1 MKDLLAAIRSSD
13 RRWRI
18 GLLNGPNMPN
28 LGRREQARFGA
39 IGSLQELED
48 RVRRL
53 ADALGVDLSEV
64 FASNHEGAI
73 LDWVHSHA
81 DSLDG
86 LLVNPAGLTWTGE
99 ATRHAL
105 YDSGLPVVEVHF
117 ANPAARR
124 GKPSIFSDAVV
135 GTCQGLRKHSY
146 TAALVALVA
155 MLDDDDFLHPDMYEA
170 RQRTAPDHDAT

>member
-1 MKDLLAAIRSSD
+1 MTDLLHIIRTGD

-28 LGRREQARFGA
+28 LGRREHARFGSVR
-39 IGSLQELED
+39 SLRELED
-48 RVRRL
+48 RVGQL
-53 ADALGVDLSEV
+53 AEALGVELSQT
-64 FASNHEGAI
+64 FASNHEGEI
-73 LDWVHSHA
+73 LDWIHSQT

-105 YDSGLPVVEVHF
+105 YDSGLPVIEVHF
-117 ANPAARR
+117 ANPALR
-124 GKPSIFSDAVV
+124 GKPSIFSDAAV

-146 TAALVALVA
+146 SAALVAMVA
-155 MLDDDDFLHPDMYEA
+155 MLDDDDFTHPPMYQERRSPGA
-170 RQRTAPDHDAT
+170 RD

>member
-1 MKDLLAAIRSSD
+1 MTDLLRIIRTGD

-28 LGRREQARFGA
+28 LGRREHARFGA
-39 IGSLQELED
+39 VRSLRELED
-48 RVRRL
+48 RAMQL
-53 ADALGVDLSEV
+53 AEALGVELSQT
-64 FASNHEGAI
+64 FASNHEGEI
-73 LDWVHSHA
+73 LDWIHSQT

-105 YDSGLPVVEVHF
+105 YDSGLPVIEVHF
-117 ANPAARR
+117 ANPALR
-124 GKPSIFSDAVV
+124 GKPSIFSDAAV

-146 TAALVALVA
+146 SAALVAMVA
-155 MLDDDDFLHPDMYEA
+155 MLDDDDFAHPPMYQERRSPGA
-170 RQRTAPDHDAT
+170 RA

>member
-1 MKDLLAAIRSSD
+1 MTDLLRTIRTGD

-28 LGRREQARFGA
+28 LGRREQARFGS
-39 IGSLQELED
+39 IRSLRELED
-48 RVRRL
+48 RVGQL
-53 ADALGVDLSEV
+53 AEALGVELSQT
-64 FASNHEGAI
+64 FASNHEGEI
-73 LDWVHSHA
+73 LDWIHSQT

-99 ATRHAL
+99 ATRHAV
-105 YDSGLPVVEVHF
+105 YDSGLPVIEVHF
-117 ANPAARR
+117 ANPARR

-146 TAALVALVA
+146 SAALVAMVA
-155 MLDDDDFLHPDMYEA
+155 MLDDDDFAHPDMYEERRSPGA
-170 RQRTAPDHDAT
+170 HG

>member
-1 MKDLLAAIRSSD
+1 MTDLLRVIRTGD

-28 LGRREQARFGA
+28 LGRREQARFGSVR
-39 IGSLQELED
+39 SLRELED
-48 RVRRL
+48 RVGQL
-53 ADALGVDLSEV
+53 AEALGVELSQP
-64 FASNHEGAI
+64 FASNHEGEI
-73 LDWVHSHA
+73 LDWIHSQT

-105 YDSGLPVVEVHF
+105 YDSGLPAIEVHF
-117 ANPAARR
+117 ANPSLR
-124 GKPSIFSDAVV
+124 GKPSIFGDAAV

-146 TAALVALVA
+146 SAALVAMVA
-155 MLDDDDFLHPDMYEA
+155 MLDDDDFTHPPMYQERRSPGA
-170 RQRTAPDHDAT
+170 QD

>member
-1 MKDLLAAIRSSD
+1 MTDLLRTIRTGD

-28 LGRREQARFGA
+28 LGRREQARFGS
-39 IGSLQELED
+39 IRSLGELED
-48 RVRRL
+48 RVGHL
-53 ADALGVDLSEV
+53 AEALGVELSQT
-64 FASNHEGAI
+64 FASNHEGEI
-73 LDWVHSHA
+73 LDWIHSQT

-105 YDSGLPVVEVHF
+105 YDSGLPVIEVHF
-117 ANPAARR
+117 ANPSLR
-124 GKPSIFSDAVV
+124 GKLSIFGDAAV

-146 TAALVALVA
+146 SAALVAMVA
-155 MLDDDDFLHPDMYEA
+155 MLDDDDFTHPPMYQE
-170 RQRTAPDHDAT
+170 RRAPDARD

>member
-1 MKDLLAAIRSSD
+1 MTDLLRVIRTGD

-28 LGRREQARFGA
+28 LGRREQARFGSVR
-39 IGSLQELED
+39 SLRELED
-48 RVRRL
+48 RVGQL
-53 ADALGVDLSEV
+53 AEALGVELSQT
-64 FASNHEGAI
+64 FASNHEGEI
-73 LDWVHSHA
+73 LDWIHSQT

-105 YDSGLPVVEVHF
+105 YDSGLPVIEVHF
-117 ANPAARR
+117 ANPSLR
-124 GKPSIFSDAVV
+124 GKPSIFSDAAV

-146 TAALVALVA
+146 SAALVAMVA
-155 MLDDDDFLHPDMYEA
+155 MLDDDDFAHPPMYQE
-170 RQRTAPDHDAT
+170 RRSPDVRD